1 MARYTF
7 IERFVGEGE
16 QTDEGYFVSGG
27 RSTAVGDAM
36 RKATREQPVNA
47 ERHVTS
53 DDEPSAPMTFLS
65 SWF

>member
-47 ERHVTS
+47 ERPVAT
-53 DDEPSAPMTFLS
+53 DDQTPAPLTFLS